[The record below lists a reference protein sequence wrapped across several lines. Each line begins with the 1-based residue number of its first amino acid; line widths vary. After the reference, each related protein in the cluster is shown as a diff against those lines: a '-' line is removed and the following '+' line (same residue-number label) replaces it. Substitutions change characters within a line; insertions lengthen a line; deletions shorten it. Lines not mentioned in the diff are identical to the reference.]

1 MLILRDR
8 WLLAVTLALPISLAS
23 VYKQLQVPELYQS
36 SSSFVLIPPP
46 QILNLQKVDR
56 DQQVNGLISKHLDGL
71 NSQELRTN
79 VISRVN
85 ENSDFKTELLAPY
98 LNDGTP
104 MKIQNIV
111 NYSVSVSSPSE
122 GRPRFKIGSQ
132 ARTGK
137 GAMIIAILFKKSMTN
152 LIA

>member
-1 MLILRDR
+1 M
-8 WLLAVTLALPISLAS
+8 VTCSYFSTAIFTFF
-23 VYKQLQVPELYQS
+23 VYKKLQVPELFQS

-79 VISRVN
+79 VISVIN
-85 ENSDFKTELLAPY
+85 ESSDYKTELLSPY
-98 LNDGTP
+98 LSAGTP

-111 NYSVSVSSPSE
+111 NYNVSVSSPSE
-122 GRPRFKIGSQ
+122 VDLDSK
-132 ARTGK
+132 
-137 GAMIIAILFKKSMTN
+137 
-152 LIA
+152 